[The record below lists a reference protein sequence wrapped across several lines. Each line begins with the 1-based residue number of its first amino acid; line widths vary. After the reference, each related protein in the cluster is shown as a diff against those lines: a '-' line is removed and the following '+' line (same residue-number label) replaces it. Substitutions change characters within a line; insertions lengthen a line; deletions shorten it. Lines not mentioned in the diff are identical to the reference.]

1 MKYVYLVNRFHLG
14 EKCDT
19 IIQKLRQVSDAAGRE
34 YDIIEND
41 SVEDAVRTAAWLKD
55 KEYIVT
61 AIGGDGTVNLL
72 LNDLM
77 GTQNVLSC
85 IPLGTGNDF
94 YRANAGILQKGI
106 HEVDVIRINDR
117 YFINAAC
124 FGIDAD
130 IANDERFIH
139 NPRIPRALRY
149 HVSVLYHFLTYRHGR
164 TLKITFDGQSVK
176 QRCAT
181 VVGANSQYYGG
192 GYWIS
197 PGSSITDGRME
208 LYIID
213 DLPKLKMAKLILSMK
228 NAGHLKSPALK
239 RIETTSAVI
248 SSDHPF
254 GANIDG
260 ETLISD
266 CFELEMI
273 PKGIRVE
280 LDTEFVNQL
289 ALEN

>member
-1 MKYVYLVNRFHLG
+1 MKYLYLVNRFNLG
-14 EKCDT
+14 KNSEV
-19 IIQKLRQVSDAAGRE
+19 IMQKLREVSDEAGRE
-34 YDIIEND
+34 YDIVVHD
-41 SVEDAVRTAAWLKD
+41 SVDDAIRTARSLRD
-55 KEYIVT
+55 TEGIVT

-77 GTQNVLSC
+77 GTKNVLSC

-94 YRANAGILQKGI
+94 YRANAGILKEGI

-117 YFINAAC
+117 YFINAGC

-139 NPRIPRALRY
+139 NHLIPRSMRY
-149 HVSVLYHFLTYRHGR
+149 HASVLYHFLTHRHGR
-164 TLKITFDGQSVK
+164 MLKIDFDGQSIQ

-181 VVGANSQYYGG
+181 VVAANSQYYGG

-197 PGSSITDGRME
+197 PGSSITDGQME
-208 LYIID
+208 LYIVD
-213 DLPKLKMAKLILSMK
+213 DLPKLKIANIILSMK
-228 NAGHLKSPALK
+228 KAGHLNNPALK
-239 RIETTSAVI
+239 RIATNSAVI
-248 SSDHPF
+248 SSAQPF

-266 CFELEMI
+266 RFELELI

-280 LDTEFVNQL
+280 LDAKFVRRIGL
-289 ALEN
+289 G